1 MRKRITKILM
11 NGGGLRKP
19 VEQIT
24 DRAKRY
30 RANRPGVRPN
40 LPKKCAVC
48 GSGKNVGVD
57 HKDGDESNG
66 RRSNLGWLCK
76 RCNARKAVLQ
86 KAAGVGV
93 RTRQFNPSRSRGA
106 QSRKLGH
113 YDALIKIM
121 RGEIEGGSE
130 KAHEDILATDPA
142 LRSQYTSNS
151 WAIRRQRYGP
161 SGRREKLPF

>member
-1 MRKRITKILM
+1 MRKRTTKILM
-11 NGGGLRKP
+11 NRGGLRKP

-66 RRSNLGWLCK
+66 RRSNLAWLCK

-93 RTRQFNPSRSRGA
+93 RTRQFNPSRGARSRELA
-106 QSRKLGH
+106 H
-113 YDALIKIM
+113 YDALVKVM
-121 RGEIEGGSE
+121 RGDLEGNSR
-130 KAHEDILATDPA
+130 KAHEAVLEADPE

-151 WAIRRQRYGP
+151 WAIRRQRYGK